1 MPVVWEPSVEEE
13 IEGLFRGGGQKEQD
27 LTPFKDVPRNVW
39 FDGVVARTAPCGAFV
54 TVTLPTGESADG
66 LLHISHMDGLFDSSV
81 EDEVYP
87 GQEVRVRVEF
97 VNVRVNRP
105 DRMWLSMK
113 HVEDVSEEESE
124 EEEVRALLAIYK
136 RNNPV
141 GPAEAEGRLK
151 QVRRG

>member
-39 FDGVVARTAPCGAFV
+39 FDGVVARTAPYGAFV
-54 TVTLPTGESADG
+54 KVTLPSGESADG

-97 VNVRVNRP
+97 VNGKLT
-105 DRMWLSMK
+105 RMWLSMK

-124 EEEVRALLAIYK
+124 GEEVPWYHRKWL
-136 RNNPV
+136 
-141 GPAEAEGRLK
+141 
-151 QVRRG
+151 